1 MHKWIM
7 MVIVLSFCF
16 FPFHLAFA
24 GTILYVPLDDR
35 PVSLDYTV
43 DTAKAAN
50 LTVLVPPTE
59 YLASRGHQGD
69 PEKLWQWIKDHCQQA
84 DSLVLSTDSL
94 IYGGLVDSRIHHF
107 DLETLQGRLNNFQ
120 VVKNMNPFAK
130 IYVFGT
136 IMRSPQQSSGGVEP
150 PYYEQYGPS
159 IFDLTALRDKA
170 ETKGLSVK
178 EQKRLQQ
185 DIQIIPPEYLAEWL
199 SRREKNLKINATI
212 IELAKTNVFD
222 YVILGRDDSAPY
234 SQAHKEWRSL
244 QAAAAGLSASSFESF
259 PGADQLGMILMARA
273 YNDLT
278 GQLPFV
284 KVDYATGNGNTTIP
298 RYEDQPIGATIR
310 AHVIAAGGIVLRNP
324 QFPDLILAVN
334 TPGDG
339 VTHEADSDKNKVL
352 TSHASQELITKIQ
365 LELAAGRQVAVAD
378 VAFSNGADN
387 ALMNQMQKKQLLTKV
402 SAYSG
407 WNTASN
413 KVGYA
418 VAQGMMAGAMNEP
431 SRQQLLAVR
440 YLEDWAYQAN
450 IRSEV
455 QDELLH
461 TNINLQKLDE
471 MTAVLMYKTERKE
484 RSFAGKYL
492 WMAPEKV
499 KITFPWNRMFE
510 IKVELAP

>member
-1 MHKWIM
+1 MRKWII
-7 MVIVLSFCF
+7 IVFFFGACF
-16 FPFHLAFA
+16 VPFHLASA
-24 GTILYVPLDDR
+24 GTILYVPIDDR

-50 LTVLVPPTE
+50 MTVLVPPTE
-59 YLASRGHQGD
+59 YLASRDHQGD
-69 PEKLWQWIKDHCQQA
+69 PEKLWQWVNDHCQEA

-94 IYGGLVDSRIHHF
+94 IYGGLVDSRTHEI
-107 DLETLQGRLNNFQ
+107 DLTVLQERLSRFQTLKDKNF
-120 VVKNMNPFAK
+120 FAK
-130 IYVFGT
+130 MYVFGT

-150 PYYEQYGPS
+150 PYYAQYGPA

-170 ETKGLSVK
+170 EIKGLSVK

-185 DIQIIPPEYLAEWL
+185 DIATIPPEFLAEWL
-199 SRREKNLKINATI
+199 SRREKNLAINANI
-212 IELAKTNVFD
+212 IEMTKQGVFD
-222 YVILGRDDSAPY
+222 YLILGRDDSAPY
-234 SQAHKEWRSL
+234 SQAHREWRSL
-244 QAAAAGLSASSFESF
+244 QAKAADLPASVFGSF
-259 PGADQLGMILMARA
+259 PGADQLGMILMARS

-284 KVDYATGNGNTTIP
+284 KVDYPSGNGSTTIP

-310 AHVIAAGGIVLRNP
+310 AHVLAAGGIVLANP

-339 VTHEADSDKNKVL
+339 VTHEADSDKNNAL
-352 TSHASQELITKIQ
+352 TSHASQELIAKIQ
-365 LELAAGRQVAVAD
+365 AELAAGRPVAVAD

-387 ALMNQMQKKQLLTKV
+387 ALMNQMLKKQLLTKV

-418 VAQGMMAGAMNEP
+418 VAQGMMAGAMKEP

-450 IRSEV
+450 IRSEL
-455 QDELLH
+455 QDELINNHIDLQNLNGMTDVI
-461 TNINLQKLDE
+461 TNKVEQ
-471 MTAVLMYKTERKE
+471 KE
-484 RSFAGKYL
+484 RVFAGKYL
-492 WMAPEKV
+492 WIAPEKV
-499 KITFPWNRMFE
+499 KVTFPWNRTFE

>member
-1 MHKWIM
+1 MRKWIIM
-7 MVIVLSFCF
+7 FIFWGACF
-16 FPFHLAFA
+16 VPFPVAAA
-24 GTILYVPLDDR
+24 GTILYVPIDDR

-43 DTAKAAN
+43 DTTKAAN

-59 YLASRGHQGD
+59 YLASRDHQGD
-69 PEKLWQWIKDHCQQA
+69 PEKLWQWVNDHCQEA

-94 IYGGLVDSRIHHF
+94 IYGGLVDSRTHQI
-107 DLETLQGRLNNFQ
+107 DLTVLQERLSRFQTLKDR
-120 VVKNMNPFAK
+120 NPFVK
-130 IYVFGT
+130 MYVFGT

-150 PYYEQYGPS
+150 PYYAQYGPC
-159 IFDLTALRDKA
+159 IFDLTALTDKA
-170 ETKGLSVK
+170 EIKGLSVK
-178 EQKRLQQ
+178 EQQRLKQ
-185 DIQIIPPEYLAEWL
+185 DRETIPPDDLAEWL
-199 SRREKNLKINATI
+199 SRREKNLKINAAML
-212 IELAKTNVFD
+212 ELARNHVFD

-234 SQAHKEWRSL
+234 SQAHREWRSL
-244 QAAAAGLSASSFESF
+244 QAAAADLSASVFESF

-284 KVDYATGNGNTTIP
+284 KIDYTTGNGATTIP

-310 AHVIAAGGIVLRNP
+310 AHVIAAGGIVLANP

-339 VTHEADSDKNKVL
+339 VTYEADSKKNKVL
-352 TSHASQELITKIQ
+352 TSRTSRELTGVIQ
-365 LELAAGRQVAVAD
+365 SELTAGRQVAVAD

-387 ALMNQMQKKQLLTKV
+387 ALMNQMFQKQLLARV

-418 VAQGMMAGAMNEP
+418 VAQGMMAGAMNEH

-450 IRSEV
+450 IRS
-455 QDELLH
+455 QLQAEL
-461 TNINLQKLDE
+461 TNTHSDLQNLDG
-471 MTAVLMYKTERKE
+471 MTAVITYKAEQKE
-484 RSFAGKYL
+484 RAFAGKYL
-492 WMAPEKV
+492 WITPEQV
-499 KITFPWNRMFE
+499 NVTFPWNRTFE
-510 IKVELAP
+510 IKIELGS